1 VALHAYGVKWR
12 VALVATEIRSFAIN
26 CPNKNM
32 VRLPSTGSGQE
43 KRRPTCAAVSKEN
56 NNKIKCEKGGLMPY
70 IPAENRPAIDEAVAI
85 LAEEIAAELL
95 SNDITAALSERYR
108 ICFMAI
114 AEAIVSL
121 EKGMTP
127 TASLSVDRLAA
138 RIIEA
143 ARGYRQQG
151 GWLGE
156 LNYALTRLIQ
166 QVPFIMHRNQ
176 AWKEAMRYWLYAET
190 VGALTRTAYDIH
202 SRYGNDWISNG
213 LAGVFEDVK
222 DEYKRRVN
230 TAYEAAQI
238 RKSGDCYDHSPFRT
252 ELVKFN
258 TGGADG
264 WIEIM
269 LPQQKLQHD

>member
-1 VALHAYGVKWR
+1 
-12 VALVATEIRSFAIN
+12 
-26 CPNKNM
+26 
-32 VRLPSTGSGQE
+32 
-43 KRRPTCAAVSKEN
+43 
-56 NNKIKCEKGGLMPY
+56 MPY
-70 IPAENRPAIDEAVAI
+70 IPSENRPAIDKAVVI
-85 LAEEIAAELL
+85 LAEEIAGELL
-95 SNDITAALSERYR
+95 SNEITAAISERYR
-108 ICFMAI
+108 ICFMEI
-114 AEAIVSL
+114 AEAIISL
-121 EKGMTP
+121 EKGAPP
-127 TASLSVDRLAA
+127 TAGTAVNRLAS
-138 RIIEA
+138 RIVEA
-143 ARGYRQQG
+143 ARKYGQQG

-166 QVPFIMHRNQ
+166 EVPFIMHRNQ
-176 AWKEAMRYWLYAET
+176 VWKEAMRYWLYAET

-202 SRYGNDWISNG
+202 SSYGNDWMSNG

-258 TGGADG
+258 ADGVDG

-269 LPQQKLQHD
+269 LPQQELQHGG

>member
-1 VALHAYGVKWR
+1 
-12 VALVATEIRSFAIN
+12 
-26 CPNKNM
+26 
-32 VRLPSTGSGQE
+32 
-43 KRRPTCAAVSKEN
+43 
-56 NNKIKCEKGGLMPY
+56 MPY
-70 IPAENRPAIDEAVAI
+70 IPAQNRPAIDEAVEKI
-85 LAEEIAAELL
+85 AEEMAEELV
-95 SNDITAALSERYR
+95 SNDITAAISERYR
-108 ICFMAI
+108 ICFMGI
-114 AEAIVSL
+114 AEAIVSI
-121 EKGMTP
+121 EKGMP
-127 TASLSVDRLAA
+127 PASDTSVDRLAS

-143 ARGYRQQG
+143 ASGYSQHG

-176 AWKEAMRYWLYAET
+176 TWKEAMRYWLYAET

-202 SRYGNDWISNG
+202 SRYGNEWMSNG

-230 TAYEAAQI
+230 TSYEALQI
-238 RKSGDCYDHSPFRT
+238 RKSGDCFYNSPFRT

-258 TGGADG
+258 AGGVDG

-269 LPQQKLQHD
+269 LPQQELKHEGRK